1 MTVYIKSNVIYSTI
15 SLNFR
20 NNQRQSLEVLNN
32 HSLVITILVNYTF
45 SLQVLF
51 S

>member
-1 MTVYIKSNVIYSTI
+1 MTVYIKSNIFYSTI
-15 SLNFR
+15 SLKFR

-32 HSLVITILVNYTF
+32 HSLVITLLVNYTF

>member
-1 MTVYIKSNVIYSTI
+1 MIVYIKSNIIYSTI
-15 SLNFR
+15 SLNFK

-45 SLQVLF
+45 TLQVLF
-51 S
+51 